1 MELPDKNCFIVFSQ
15 FLFVVD
21 STLAVCKT
29 FDAWIHPPKEKCT
42 IGMKYCKLLRRTDQ
56 NSIHRIRLVKNSR
69 HSVEYW
75 YQSCRWERTQ
85 ECQVDRAHFKFCAS
99 ALSNHQDQQLIILW
113 LLSSET
119 VNVEKY
125 QKYLGIHD
133 CCVVSYLNESACQE
147 PSDYQF
153 SLDILILV
161 TDNWPWHKLVHH

>member
-1 MELPDKNCFIVFSQ
+1 MLSISTSHAGGKGHENVKETEL
-15 FLFVVD
+15 
-21 STLAVCKT
+21 
-29 FDAWIHPPKEKCT
+29 
-42 IGMKYCKLLRRTDQ
+42 
-56 NSIHRIRLVKNSR
+56 
-69 HSVEYW
+69 
-75 YQSCRWERTQ
+75 
-85 ECQVDRAHFKFCAS
+85 CAS

-161 TDNWPWHKLVHH
+161 TDNWPWYKLVHH